1 MKTGLLL
8 TSLCATASAWT
19 APTPASSRRNFLD
32 TAAKIVPLV
41 IATEAFAED
50 EAAAPA
56 PAEPIVSEVEAPAV
70 EEPAAPEI
78 TITNENEFIEKL
90 LKRSAA
96 NKEKNDANVMARDKL
111 SKRGFM
117 NQYDRPSFVGVHYKD
132 SDKVDM
138 ILKEEFD
145 KMLADGKVKQTY
157 ESKVSKKTG
166 QISDDYAK
174 PIFVFN

>member
-1 MKTGLLL
+1 MKTGLILA
-8 TSLCATASAWT
+8 SLCATTSAWT
-19 APTPASSRRNFLD
+19 APTPASSRRKFLD

-50 EAAAPA
+50 EAAAPS
-56 PAEPIVSEVEAPAV
+56 EPVVSEAPAV
-70 EEPAAPEI
+70 EEPPPAPEI
-78 TITNENEFIEKL
+78 NNENEFIEKL

-96 NKEKNDANVMARDKL
+96 NKEKNDASVMARDKL
-111 SKRGFM
+111 SKRGFSS
-117 NQYDRPSFVGVHYKD
+117 QYDRPSFVGVHYKD

-145 KMLADGKVKQTY
+145 KMLANGKVKQTY

-166 QISDDYAK
+166 EISDDYAK